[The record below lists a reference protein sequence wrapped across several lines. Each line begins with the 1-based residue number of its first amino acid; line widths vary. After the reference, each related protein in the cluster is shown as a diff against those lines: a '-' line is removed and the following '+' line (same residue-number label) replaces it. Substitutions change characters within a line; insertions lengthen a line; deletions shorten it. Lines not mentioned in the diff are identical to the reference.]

1 MRRSPTLLVL
11 LFLSVAAKSQN
22 EQYIISRQGSVII
35 TPVYQSWTGKN
46 AGYTFSEF
54 STILSA
60 YVPLGRNASFSLGGG
75 GATSGG
81 DVTKLSGLTDVQ
93 LGFNYHLES
102 INTVFSIGI
111 NAPTGKKE
119 LPHDQFV
126 TSILFSHP
134 LFNMQVPVWGQGLN
148 VNPGLAWVFP
158 VNDNLVLGLA
168 AAYQYRGKYKPIEGS
183 GFYAPGPEI
192 TGSLG
197 ADYKLNEVAS
207 LSADFMLTAYGTD
220 KYNDAEVFASG
231 NSYWFNL
238 QYRQFFRENSLQVF
252 AGYRSTSKG
261 KVAGVGGLVS
271 EAERLEPGRFE
282 AQAQFRQVF
291 NPRFSLTYLAEARIY
306 ENTAEAYS
314 GSKVAGVG
322 VGPTFSLPSGL
333 FFPALVK
340 VDFGNLKGGGSI
352 TGIDARIGIG
362 YNF

>member
-11 LFLSVAAKSQN
+11 LLFCAAAQSQN
-22 EQYIISRQGSVII
+22 EQQIISRQGSV
-35 TPVYQSWTGKN
+35 TLMPVYQSWTGKN
-46 AGYTFSEF
+46 AGFSFSEA
-54 STILSA
+54 SALISA
-60 YVPLGRNASFSLGGG
+60 YVPIGRSASFSLGGG

-93 LGFNYHLES
+93 LGFNYYLES
-102 INTVFSIGI
+102 INTVFSLGI

-134 LFNMQVPVWGQGLN
+134 LFNMQVPAWGQGFN
-148 VNPGLAWVFP
+148 VNPGISWVFP

-168 AAYQYRGKYKPIEGS
+168 GAYQYRGKYKPIEGS
-183 GFYAPGPEI
+183 GFYAPGGEI
-192 TGSLG
+192 TASLG
-197 ADYKLNEVAS
+197 ADYKLNDVAS

-231 NSYWFNL
+231 NSYWANL
-238 QYRQFFRENSLQVF
+238 QYRQYFHENELQVF

-271 EAERLEPGRFE
+271 EAERLEPGRLE
-282 AQAQFRQVF
+282 VLGQFKQVF
-291 NPRFSLTYLAEARIY
+291 TPRFSMTYLAEVRIY

-322 VGPTFSLPSGL
+322 AGPTFSLASGL
-333 FFPALVK
+333 FFPALLK

-352 TGIDARIGIG
+352 TGVDARIGIG
-362 YNF
+362 YMF

>member
-11 LFLSVAAKSQN
+11 LFLSVAAQSQN

-35 TPVYQSWTGKN
+35 TPVYQSWSGKN

-60 YVPLGRNASFSLGGG
+60 YVPLGRSASFSLGGG

-93 LGFNYHLES
+93 LGVNYHVES
-102 INTVFSIGI
+102 INTVFSLGI

-134 LFNMQVPVWGQGLN
+134 LFNMQVPVWGQGFNL
-148 VNPGLAWVFP
+148 NPGLAWVFP

-168 AAYQYRGKYKPIEGS
+168 AAYQYRGKYKPIDGS

-238 QYRQFFRENSLQVF
+238 QYRQYFRENSLQVF

-282 AQAQFRQVF
+282 ASAQFRQVL
-291 NPRFSLTYLAEARIY
+291 NPRFSMTYLAEVRIY
-306 ENTAEAYS
+306 ENTPEAYS

-352 TGIDARIGIG
+352 TGIDGRIGIG
-362 YNF
+362 YNI

>member
-1 MRRSPTLLVL
+1 MRRSPTLVAL
-11 LFLSVAAKSQN
+11 LFISVAAQSQSD
-22 EQYIISRQGSVII
+22 QYIISRQGTVSIM
-35 TPVYQSWTGKN
+35 PVYQSWSGR
-46 AGYTFSEF
+46 GGLSFSEM
-54 STILSA
+54 SAVLSA
-60 YVPLGRNASFSLGGG
+60 YVPLGRDASVSLGGG
-75 GATSGG
+75 GAASGG
-81 DVTKLSGLTDVQ
+81 DVAKLSGLTDLQ
-93 LGFNYHLES
+93 IGLTYHVES
-102 INTVFSIGI
+102 INTVFTLGV

-148 VNPGLAWVFP
+148 LNPGVAWVFP
-158 VNDNLVLGLA
+158 ASDNLVLGLA

-197 ADYKLNEVAS
+197 ADYKLNEISS

-238 QYRQFFRENSLQVF
+238 QYRRYFRENELDVF

-271 EAERLEPGRFE
+271 EAERLDPGRFE
-282 AQAQFRQVF
+282 ALGQFKQVF
-291 NPRFSLTYLAEARIY
+291 NPRFSLTYLAEVRIY
-306 ENTAEAYS
+306 ENTPEAYS

-322 VGPTFSLPSGL
+322 VGPAYALPSGI
-333 FFPALVK
+333 FFPALLK

-352 TGIDARIGIG
+352 TGIDARIGVG
-362 YNF
+362 YNL

>member
-11 LFLSVAAKSQN
+11 LFISVAAQSQN

-35 TPVYQSWTGKN
+35 TPVYQTWTGKN
-46 AGYTFSEF
+46 SGLRFSEF
-54 STILSA
+54 SSILSA

-75 GATSGG
+75 GAASGG
-81 DVTKLSGLTDVQ
+81 DVAKLSGLTDVQ
-93 LGFNYHLES
+93 IGFNYYVES
-102 INTVFSIGI
+102 INTVFSLGI

-148 VNPGLAWVFP
+148 INPGVAWVFP
-158 VNDNLVLGLA
+158 VNDNLVLGVA
-168 AAYQYRGKYKPIEGS
+168 GAYQYRGKYKPIEGS
-183 GFYAPGPEI
+183 GFYAPGGEV

-197 ADYKLNEVAS
+197 ADYKLNEVSS
-207 LSADFMLTAYGTD
+207 LSADLMVTLYGTD

-238 QYRQFFRENSLQVF
+238 QYRRYFRENELQVF

-261 KVAGVGGLVS
+261 KVAGVGGLVG

-282 AQAQFRQVF
+282 ALGQFKQVI
-291 NPRFSLTYLAEARIY
+291 NPRFSLTYLAEVRIY
-306 ENTAEAYS
+306 ENTPEAYS
-314 GSKVAGVG
+314 GSKVTGVG

-333 FFPALVK
+333 FFPAIVK

-352 TGIDARIGIG
+352 TGFDGRIGIG
-362 YNF
+362 YNI